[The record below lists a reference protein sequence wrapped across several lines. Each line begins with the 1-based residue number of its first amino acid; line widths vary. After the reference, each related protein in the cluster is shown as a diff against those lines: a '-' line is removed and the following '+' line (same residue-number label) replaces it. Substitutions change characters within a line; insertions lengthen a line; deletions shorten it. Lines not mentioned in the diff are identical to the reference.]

1 MRKPSA
7 ETEVRS
13 LRRELAEVKA
23 LSAQRG
29 IEANTFRSRA
39 TRAEQEVAE
48 WKRRFDALL
57 ARTPE
62 LPAEASK

>member
-7 ETEVRS
+7 ETENRTLRS
-13 LRRELAEVKA
+13 VVARSEAARMKLHTDYEAM
-23 LSAQRG
+23 RG
-29 IEANTFRSRA
+29 RA

-62 LPAEASK
+62 VSK